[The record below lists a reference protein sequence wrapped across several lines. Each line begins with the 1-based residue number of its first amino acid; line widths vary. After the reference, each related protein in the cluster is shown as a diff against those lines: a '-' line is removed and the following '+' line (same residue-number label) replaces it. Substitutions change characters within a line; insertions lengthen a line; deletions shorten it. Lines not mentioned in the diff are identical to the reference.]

1 LRLAGYELTVST
13 SLSAGQRVML
23 PAGTPHVC
31 YDGSLRDFTGGPESQ
46 GISTF
51 VAASRRLA
59 ERLQQLTGRA
69 NPVITPPVDTR
80 FFRPETEPRGAF
92 YLVVAETCTA
102 DDVQLAIQSC
112 RLAERELTIVGQ
124 LPAAI
129 AESLRTT
136 DGLLCVGLQPD
147 EALRYYYRRCR
158 AAIVPGTDDID
169 ATAIEAQACGA
180 PVIAFRGGSAA
191 ETIID
196 AEGGGPGTGF
206 FFDER
211 TPAGVVAALQE
222 FERRPHQCEPALLWA
237 NAAKYSV
244 PQFGRAVNRLL
255 DEIAAAETSRA
266 PLTPQPRRA
275 A

>member
-1 LRLAGYELTVST
+1 MRAVLVHDRAGETRLARQTLAALRGLLPGAEVHEQADDAPVRLAGYELTVST

-102 DDVQLAIQSC
+102 DDV
-112 RLAERELTIVGQ
+112 
-124 LPAAI
+124 
-129 AESLRTT
+129 
-136 DGLLCVGLQPD
+136 
-147 EALRYYYRRCR
+147 
-158 AAIVPGTDDID
+158 
-169 ATAIEAQACGA
+169 
-180 PVIAFRGGSAA
+180 
-191 ETIID
+191 
-196 AEGGGPGTGF
+196 
-206 FFDER
+206 
-211 TPAGVVAALQE
+211 
-222 FERRPHQCEPALLWA
+222 
-237 NAAKYSV
+237 
-244 PQFGRAVNRLL
+244 
-255 DEIAAAETSRA
+255 
-266 PLTPQPRRA
+266 
-275 A
+275 